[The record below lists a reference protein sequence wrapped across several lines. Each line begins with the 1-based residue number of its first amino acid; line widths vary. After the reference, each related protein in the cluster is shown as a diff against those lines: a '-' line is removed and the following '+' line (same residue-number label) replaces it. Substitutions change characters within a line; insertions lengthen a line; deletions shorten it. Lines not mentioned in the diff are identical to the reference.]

1 MEQLER
7 IRTME
12 EKLNAALAAIASL
25 ETALDGYRDALPCI
39 RDLETYLACDEWR
52 QDFEADEQGR
62 LPAGLRRGVLSE
74 DGIYNMLEA
83 NTRLLDSIGALPE
96 EAAPRR
102 AKEYRLVESRLGEA
116 EALMNEMACE
126 GWEVAGTAL
135 YPGGMA
141 LTKAATQIF
150 LTFARERSDG

>member
-1 MEQLER
+1 M
-7 IRTME
+7 
-12 EKLNAALAAIASL
+12 
-25 ETALDGYRDALPCI
+25 
-39 RDLETYLACDEWR
+39 
-52 QDFEADEQGR
+52 
-62 LPAGLRRGVLSE
+62 LSE
-74 DGIYNMLEA
+74 DGIYNMVEA